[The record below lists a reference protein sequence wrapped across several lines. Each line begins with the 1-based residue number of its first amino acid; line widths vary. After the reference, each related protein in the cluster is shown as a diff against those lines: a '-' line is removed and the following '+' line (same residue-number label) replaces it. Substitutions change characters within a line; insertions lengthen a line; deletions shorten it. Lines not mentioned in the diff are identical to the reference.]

1 MWKYKEYNSFF
12 GTLILISFFFFDWKL
27 ENQAGFEKKK
37 KKNEISISDLQT
49 CGRWT
54 WVLLRNILC

>member
-12 GTLILISFFFFDWKL
+12 GTLILISFFFLTGNWRIRLVLK
-27 ENQAGFEKKK
+27 KKK